1 MDQKIKLIADSLG
14 QDRVK
19 LNELVSEHSALRVGG
34 PAKLFFFAF
43 SEQEILKIFE
53 MCRDL
58 KVPFFIFGTGS
69 KMMISDK
76 GFNGVVVKNRTTG
89 TKIVGVK
96 GKVSKTGI
104 GVDEA
109 MIEAESGL
117 SISGL
122 LEFLEKQG
130 LDGGQLVG
138 LPGSI
143 GGNLAINAALQE
155 KSQGIKVIEDGEV
168 IEIKAPE
175 LSLRKHIILS
185 AVFKFKA
192 KNL

>member
-1 MDQKIKLIADSLG
+1 MDEKIKLIADSLG
-14 QDRVK
+14 HDRVK
-19 LNELVSEHSALRVGG
+19 LDEPVSEHSALKVGG

-43 SEQEILKIFE
+43 SEQEILTLYE
-53 MCRDL
+53 MCREL

-96 GKVSKTGI
+96 GKVSKKGI

-109 MIEAESGL
+109 MVEAESGL

-122 LEFLEKQG
+122 LEFLDKQG
-130 LDGGQLVG
+130 LDGGQLIG

-155 KSQGIKVIEDGEV
+155 KTQGIKVIEDGEV

-185 AVFKFKA
+185 SVFKFKA